1 MKTNPKKGIVL
12 KWLSKLQTDTRLVF
26 PAQVWSSKEWFD
38 LFKSD
43 NDNYSVCPLFSTIRF
58 FSRIL
63 NDIAIDHLI
72 NDFKRIQMINGRN
85 STYVYSLSVKIEN
98 SDTQEN
104 RKFVICNF
112 AILYITIQ
120 NLIFLSLYIYNLKSK
135 SIQI

>member
-12 KWLSKLQTDTRLVF
+12 KWLSKLQTDPRLVF

-43 NDNYSVCPLFSTIRF
+43 NDNYSVCPLFSTIRS

-85 STYVYSLSVKIEN
+85 STYVYSLSVEIEK

-104 RKFVICNF
+104 RKFVTFNF
-112 AILYITIQ
+112 AILYIIIQ
-120 NLIFLSLYIYNLKSK
+120 NLILLSLYIYNL
-135 SIQI
+135 

>member
-72 NDFKRIQMINGRN
+72 NAFKRIQMINGRN
-85 STYVYSLSVKIEN
+85 STYVYSLSVEIEK

-104 RKFVICNF
+104 RKFVTFNF
-112 AILYITIQ
+112 AILYIIIQ
-120 NLIFLSLYIYNLKSK
+120 NLILLSLYIYNL
-135 SIQI
+135 